1 MWDRTTAT
9 PASSRV
15 PRDRAS
21 AVTDGATLLI
31 LHTKGIK
38 SGLPHAKPLVYLPDG
53 ERFVVFGTKGGAPTD
68 PFWVR
73 NVLADPE
80 AAVELGDR
88 TVPVRAVDI
97 TGPDADELYA
107 RQVERRP
114 GFAEYKKMTSAGSR
128 IALEPDLTVTV
139 ASPSSAETST

>member
-1 MWDRTTAT
+1 MPDPDSYNTGIIEEF
-9 PASSRV
+9 
-15 PRDRAS
+15 RANRGK
-21 AVTDGATLLI
+21 VGGYFDGATLLI

-38 SGLPHAKPLVYLPDG
+38 SGRPRLKPLVYLPDG

-73 NVLADPE
+73 NVLSDPE
-80 AAVELGDR
+80 ATVELGDR

-114 GFAEYKKMTSAGSR
+114 GFAEYKTMTSR
-128 IALEPDLTVTV
+128 WIPVIALEPRT
-139 ASPSSAETST
+139 